1 MPSTRSDPHFY
12 FILDPDFLIHA
23 FIPIYPGV
31 KLSVIMERRVTAS
44 QGYIKTEDKN
54 VLVIGKL
61 GVEDFHRFLA
71 AIHDR
76 VQERG
81 YRDVVLDF
89 SDCTATFA
97 GPMLAVCAQ
106 IINLRQKGVEIS
118 LVLPKKA
125 NMERLFVNTNWAHII
140 DPVRNE
146 ASRFKGFSQVPVTH
160 FSSASD
166 QHKAVNAIMDAMLK
180 SLTDFSRG
188 DLAAIEWSVNEI
200 TDNVINHS
208 NSQTG
213 GLVQLTTFKREQHR
227 VEYAVC
233 DAGIGIP
240 NSLRQSHPEI
250 TSDSDALDKAIR
262 EGVTRDKTIGM
273 GNGLF
278 GSFEI
283 CRVSE
288 GYFEVHSGYARLSQN
303 KRKGLNI
310 RLERVPY
317 SGTLV
322 VACVD
327 YSRRGVLQEALRF
340 GNKNHLPVMDY
351 IEAAHES
358 GDGARIV
365 FVMNKEAE
373 SFGTRVAGRPVKIK
387 LQNLASLCPTQKVFV
402 DFSEVPVISSS
413 FADEV
418 LGKLFLELGPL
429 AFMQRFEVVNT
440 TDAVRGLIDRAIGQR
455 AAKGKIED

>member
-1 MPSTRSDPHFY
+1 
-12 FILDPDFLIHA
+12 
-23 FIPIYPGV
+23 
-31 KLSVIMERRVTAS
+31 MERRVVNEPAS
-44 QGYIKTEDKN
+44 IQTHDGRVSIS
-54 VLVIGKL
+54 GSL
-61 GVEDFHRFLA
+61 GVEDFHRLLA

-76 VQERG
+76 VNVRG
-81 YRDVVLDF
+81 YSEVVLDF
-89 SDCTATFA
+89 SGCTATFA

-106 IINLRQKGVEIS
+106 VGNLRHTGVEVG
-118 LVLPKKA
+118 LVLPTKE
-125 NMERLFVNTNWAHII
+125 NLERLFVNTNWAHMV
-140 DPVRNE
+140 DPVNHE
-146 ASRFKGFSQVPVTH
+146 VSQFKGHSQVPVTH

-166 QHKAVNAIMDAMLK
+166 QHRSVNTIMDAILK

-208 NSQTG
+208 ESPTG
-213 GLVQLTTFKREQHR
+213 GLVQLTTFKKEQNR

-240 NSLRQSHPEI
+240 SSLRQTHPEL

-262 EGVTRDKTIGM
+262 EGVTRDKTMGM

-288 GYFEVHSGYARLSQN
+288 GYFEVHSGFARLSQN
-303 KRKGLNI
+303 KRKGLHI
-310 RLERVPY
+310 RLEKIPY
-317 SGTLV
+317 AGTLV

-327 YSRRGVLQEALRF
+327 YSRPGVLQEALKF
-340 GNKNHLPVMDY
+340 GNKPHLPVKDY

-358 GDGARIV
+358 DDGQRIV

-373 SFGTRVAGRPVKIK
+373 SFGTRAAARPVKIK
-387 LQNLASLCPTQKVFV
+387 LQNLVALCPEQKILIN
-402 DFSEVPVISSS
+402 FSDVPVISSS

-418 LGKLFLELGPL
+418 LGKLFVELGPL
-429 AFMQRFEVVNT
+429 TFMQKFEVVNT
-440 TDAVRGLIDRAIGQR
+440 SNTVRGLIDRAIAQR
-455 AAKGKIED
+455 AAKGRNED